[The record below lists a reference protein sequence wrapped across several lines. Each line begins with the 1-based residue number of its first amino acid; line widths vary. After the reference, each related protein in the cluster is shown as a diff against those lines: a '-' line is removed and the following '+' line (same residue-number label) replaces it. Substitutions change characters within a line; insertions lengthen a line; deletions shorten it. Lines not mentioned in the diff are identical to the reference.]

1 MKRLSFLLFFV
12 LIAFIVPFAQGK
24 QSITLTGVVTDAV
37 SGKPVSGA
45 SVYLSDA
52 RIGVTADAEGRYILH
67 NLPAGH
73 HLMEVSSIGY
83 NALVEHV
90 DVTATSQRNFSL
102 VPAVVENRGV
112 TVTGVASST
121 STRNT
126 PMSVTLVRKAQLLET
141 PATNIIDALSKQ
153 PGISQISTGPAISK
167 PVIRGL
173 SYNRVVVVNDGVRQE
188 GQQWGDEHGIE
199 IDEASVSRVEILKG
213 AASLMYGSDAIA
225 GVIHFISNVP
235 VAEGT
240 IKGNLYSSYQ
250 TNNRQVGLNANV
262 AGNNGGFNWNV
273 YGSSKDAMDYRNRFD
288 GRVFNSRFN
297 ERNFGGYVGVNKR
310 WGFSHLVFSSF
321 NQNIG
326 LVEGLREPVS
336 GEFLVNGG
344 SPLEH
349 AATSGELHSRHLFTP
364 RQNVQHYKLTSDNSV
379 GVGRSR
385 LKINL
390 GFQDNL
396 RREFG
401 DAQAPDQEGLFFDL
415 KTGTYNVQ
423 WHFPEVKGIETTI
436 GTSGMYQDNRNRGAE
451 ALIPDYSLFDI
462 GGFVFMQKTLRQTT
476 VTGGLRYDSR
486 TINARALTEG
496 GQPKFDAFTKKFSNA
511 SGSLGASYHPASSLT
526 VKANVARGYR
536 APTLSELASNGAHEG
551 TSRYEYGARDLSSEK
566 SWQLDAGFDVD
577 YDHLSFSFS
586 TFYNRIQDY
595 IFYRRL
601 AAMGGGDSTLL
612 LNGERLEAFRY
623 GQSDATL
630 SGLELSADLHPHP
643 LDWLHFVN
651 SVSFVR
657 GLFDVAIDNSKN
669 LPTIPATH
677 WVSEL
682 KATFPKANSSFH
694 NLYFLVEMDRTFRQS
709 HPFFGYNTETG
720 TPGYALLNAGIGTDV
735 QGHGRTVFSLHIAG
749 SNLTDEAYQSHLNR
763 LKYTDV
769 NSETGRRGVFGM
781 GRNFSVKLSIPLSY
795 TMKKKTVAQPAG

>member
-1 MKRLSFLLFFV
+1 MKRLSLVLSLFLLV
-12 LIAFIVPFAQGK
+12 SVAASSQGK
-24 QSITLTGVVTDAV
+24 VSITLTGVVSDAV
-37 SGKPVSGA
+37 NGKPIGGA

-52 RIGVTADAEGRYILH
+52 RIGAIADADGKYTLH

-73 HLMEVSSIGY
+73 HLMEVSSVGY
-83 NALVEHV
+83 NALVEHI
-90 DVTATSQRNFSL
+90 DVAATGQKDFL
-102 VPAVVENRGV
+102 LIPAVVENRGV

-141 PATNIIDALSKQ
+141 PSTNIIDALAKL

-225 GVIHFISNVP
+225 GVVHFISNVP

-240 IKGNLYSSYQ
+240 VKGNLFSSYQ
-250 TNNRQVGLNANV
+250 TNNRQVGLNANL
-262 AGNNGGFNWNV
+262 AGNNGGLNWNV
-273 YGSSKDAMDYRNRFD
+273 YASSKNAMDYRNRFD
-288 GRVFNSRFN
+288 GRVFNSRFH
-297 ERNFGGYVGVNKR
+297 ERNFGGYIGVNKR
-310 WGFSHLVFSSF
+310 WGFSHLVVSTF
-321 NQNIG
+321 NQDLG
-326 LVEGLREPVS
+326 LVEGARDAVT
-336 GEFLVNGG
+336 GEFLANAG

-349 AATSGELHSRHLFTP
+349 IATPDELHSRELLTP
-364 RQNVQHYKLTSDNSV
+364 RQNVQHYKITSDNSV
-379 GVGRSR
+379 GIGRSR

-401 DAQAPDQEGLFFDL
+401 DPQAPRQEGLFFDL
-415 KTGTYNVQ
+415 KTGTYNLQ
-423 WHFPEVKGIETTI
+423 WHFPELKGFETTV
-436 GTSGMYQDNRNRGAE
+436 GASGMYQDNKNRGGE

-462 GGFVFMQKTLRQTT
+462 GGFVFVQKTLAQTT
-476 VTGGLRYDSR
+476 VTGGLRYD
-486 TINARALTEG
+486 ARSIHARSLEEG
-496 GQPKFDAFTKKFSNA
+496 GLPKFDAFTKNFSNV
-511 SGSLGASYHPASSLT
+511 SGSLGASYHPASTIT
-526 VKANVARGYR
+526 VKANIARGYR
-536 APTLSELASNGAHEG
+536 APTVSELASNGAHEG
-551 TSRYEYGARDLSSEK
+551 TSRYEYGALDLASEK
-566 SWQLDAGFDVD
+566 SWQFDGGFDLD

-586 TFYNRIQDY
+586 AFYNRIQDY

-601 AAMGGGDSTLL
+601 AAAGGGDSTLL
-612 LNGERLEAFRY
+612 LNGETLEAFRY
-623 GQSDATL
+623 GQQNATL
-630 SGLELSADLHPHP
+630 SGLEVSGDFHPHP

-657 GLFDVAIDNSKN
+657 GLFDKPLDNSTN

-682 KATFPKANSSFH
+682 KASFPKGGASFR
-694 NLYFLVEMDRTFRQS
+694 NLYVLAEMDRTFRQDR
-709 HPFFGYNTETG
+709 PFFGYHSETA
-720 TPGYALLNAGIGTDV
+720 TPGYALLNAGVGADI
-735 QGHGRTVFSLHIAG
+735 QGKGRTVFSLHIAG

-769 NSETGRRGVFGM
+769 NNATGRRGVYGM
-781 GRNFSVKLSIPLSY
+781 GRNFSVKLTVPLAF
-795 TMKKKTVAQPAG
+795 TLHQKAKA